1 MTPLSRAKELAQ
13 RFRSRVVEIE
23 AMLWTGGNALSLF
36 RWCEQRGGSHRWRVD
51 GPALFIDTLEG
62 EMRAD
67 VGDWI
72 IRGLEGEF
80 YPCKPSVFAR
90 KYEPALPEPAP
101 VREGWQPIETAPKSH
116 RMSVLLLRND
126 CVTVGWWDG
135 QLTHRRPKPYWH
147 TERGYLFGV
156 EHDRLHQPTHWMPLP
171 SEPRS

>member
-1 MTPLSRAKELAQ
+1 MTPLSRAKELA
-13 RFRSRVVEIE
+13 RKVHDESHTLTSPAFYE
-23 AMLWTGGNALSLF
+23 AVMALQSAVL
-36 RWCEQRGGSHRWRVD
+36 
-51 GPALFIDTLEG
+51 
-62 EMRAD
+62 
-67 VGDWI
+67 
-72 IRGLEGEF
+72 
-80 YPCKPSVFAR
+80 
-90 KYEPALPEPAP
+90 ALPEPAP